1 MKSTMPVRVF
11 CSNNV
16 VSNNALFI
24 LHSCLPHPYA
34 PAIVFL
40 KRNHTR
46 LGGKDYQS
54 VLLVQGKRVAA
65 KRPPGRP
72 AAGAP
77 APKSVVVHETLAN
90 LSKLPADLI
99 ELIER
104 HCQGQ
109 PPCESPNSP
118 PNSVEA
124 SSDIHLGPCYGV
136 LAALDG
142 LAREM
147 GLVQAVGEQTRAQR
161 LALFLVYA
169 RLAHQGSRLSA
180 ARWSEDHA
188 VKEILQ
194 VGSFDEDDLYAAL
207 EGLEQRQPSI
217 EAALAPKASAPLAR
231 AIYLY
236 DVTSV
241 YFEGLENELADF
253 GYNRDGKKGKKQLVA
268 GLLTDG
274 NGEPISIQLYRGNTG
289 DPPTFLDAV
298 HKLKVRFGAQ
308 EIALVGDR
316 GMIKRLGKAALGE
329 AKFCYVTAL
338 TDPQIRALLAKKHLQ
353 LELFEDE
360 PAEVELNGKRYVL
373 RCNPQTRARE
383 RARRAD
389 QWARVQA
396 KIKARNLEVEL
407 KPRTDPN
414 SSLKQAQVLLS
425 KYRLERWVK
434 VELAGR
440 QVVWVEDEAARQK
453 QAELDGC
460 YVIESDLPKEVAS
473 TQQVHDRYLDLTQV
487 ERDFRTLKTGLL
499 ELRPIFLRKEER
511 TRGHALVCLLALKL
525 ARELDRRL
533 APLGLTVQ
541 DGLDR
546 LKAIRLVRLGNSEVE
561 LWRLPTS
568 YPRAQ
573 SEILEAL
580 PKLKPPTLSLKKPNT
595 RRLNNPR
602 KGRD

>member
-1 MKSTMPVRVF
+1 M
-11 CSNNV
+11 
-16 VSNNALFI
+16 FI
-24 LHSCLPHPYA
+24 
-34 PAIVFL
+34 
-40 KRNHTR
+40 KRNHTV

-54 VLLVQGKRVAA
+54 VLLVQGKRVPA

-77 APKSVVVHETLAN
+77 PKSVVVHETLAN
-90 LSKLPADLI
+90 LSKLPPDLI
-99 ELIER
+99 ELIAR

-109 PPCESPNSP
+109 PPPPDSPSP
-118 PNSVEA
+118 A
-124 SSDIHLGPCYGV
+124 AGSSGAAQEIHLGPCYGV

-142 LAREM
+142 LAREI
-147 GLVQAVGEQTRAQR
+147 GLAQAVGEQTRAQR
-161 LALFLVYA
+161 LALFLIYA

-188 VKEILQ
+188 VKEILS

-207 EGLEQRQPSI
+207 EDLEKRQANL
-217 EAALAPKASAPLAR
+217 ETALAAKAAAAPRR

-241 YFEGLENELADF
+241 YFEGVKNELAEF

-274 NGEPISIQLYRGNTG
+274 EGEPLSLQLYRGNTG

-298 HKLKVRFGAQ
+298 EKLKVRFGA
-308 EIALVGDR
+308 EEVALVGDR

-338 TDPQIRALLAKKHLQ
+338 TDPQIRALLAQKRLQ
-353 LELFEDE
+353 LELFEDK

-373 RCNPQTRARE
+373 RCNPQTQARE
-383 RARRAD
+383 RARRTD
-389 QWARVQA
+389 QWAHVQA
-396 KIKARNLEVEL
+396 KIRARNLAVEQ
-407 KPRTDPN
+407 KPKTDPQ
-414 SSLKQAQVLLS
+414 SSLKQAQELLA
-425 KYRLERWVK
+425 KYRLGGWVK
-434 VELAGR
+434 VALAGR
-440 QVVWVEDEAARQK
+440 QVVWTQDEAARQQ
-453 QAELDGC
+453 QAQLDGC
-460 YVIESDLPKEVAS
+460 YVIESDLPREVAS
-473 TQQVHDRYLDLTQV
+473 TQQVHDRYLDLTKV

-499 ELRPIFLRKEER
+499 ELRPIFLRKAGR

-525 ARELDRRL
+525 ARELERRL
-533 APLGLTVQ
+533 APLGLTVK
-541 DGLDR
+541 DGLER
-546 LKAIRLVRLGNSEVE
+546 LKAVRLVRLGNAEVE

-573 SEILEAL
+573 SEVLEVL
-580 PKLKPPTLSLKKPNT
+580 PKLKPPLLSLRKPNI
-595 RRLNNPR
+595 RRLTNPR
-602 KGRD
+602 KGRG

>member
-1 MKSTMPVRVF
+1 M
-11 CSNNV
+11 
-16 VSNNALFI
+16 FI
-24 LHSCLPHPYA
+24 
-34 PAIVFL
+34 
-40 KRNHTR
+40 KRNHTV

-54 VLLVQGKRVAA
+54 VLLVQGKRVPA

-99 ELIER
+99 DLIER

-109 PPCESPNSP
+109 PALSES
-118 PNSVEA
+118 A
-124 SSDIHLGPCYGV
+124 SSGPGGLAITADIHLGPCYGV

-147 GLVQAVGEQTRAQR
+147 GLVPAVGEQTRLQR
-161 LALFLVYA
+161 LALFLIYA
-169 RLAHQGSRLSA
+169 RLAHPGSRLSA

-194 VGSFDEDDLYAAL
+194 VGAFDEDDLYAAL
-207 EGLEQRQPSI
+207 EELEQRQASI
-217 EAALAPKASAPLAR
+217 EAALAPKPSGTSSR
-231 AIYLY
+231 TIYLY

-241 YFEGLENELADF
+241 YFEGVENALADF

-268 GLLTDG
+268 GLLTEG

-298 HKLKVRFGAQ
+298 QKLKVRFGA
-308 EIALVGDR
+308 EEVALVGDR

-338 TDPQIRALLAKKHLQ
+338 TDPQIRALLAKKRLQ
-353 LELFEDE
+353 LELFEDQ

-373 RCNPQTRARE
+373 RCNPQTQARE

-396 KIKARNLEVEL
+396 KLTARNREVEQ

-414 SSLKQAQVLLS
+414 SSLKQAQGLLT
-425 KYRLERWVK
+425 KYRLQGWVK

-440 QVVWVEDEAARQK
+440 KVMWTEDEAARQK
-453 QAELDGC
+453 EAELDGC

-499 ELRPIFLRKEER
+499 ELRPVFLRKESR
-511 TRGHALVCLLALKL
+511 TRGHALVSMLALKL

-533 APLGLTVQ
+533 APLGLTVE
-541 DGLDR
+541 DGLER
-546 LKAIRLVRLGNSEVE
+546 LKAVRLVRLGNSEAQ

-573 SEILEAL
+573 SEVLEAL
-580 PKLKPPTLSLKKPNT
+580 PKLKAPMLSLRKPNI
-595 RRLNNPR
+595 RRLRNPR
-602 KGRD
+602 KGRA

>member
-1 MKSTMPVRVF
+1 M
-11 CSNNV
+11 
-16 VSNNALFI
+16 FI
-24 LHSCLPHPYA
+24 
-34 PAIVFL
+34 
-40 KRNHTR
+40 KRNHTV
-46 LGGKDYQS
+46 LAGKDYQS
-54 VLLVQGKRVAA
+54 VLLVQGKRVPA

-90 LSKLPADLI
+90 LSKLPPDLI

-104 HCQGQ
+104 HCKGQ
-109 PPCESPNSP
+109 PPLPESPNPPSP
-118 PNSVEA
+118 GSGDW
-124 SSDIHLGPCYGV
+124 SDIHLGPCYGV

-142 LAREM
+142 LAREI
-147 GLVQAVGEQTRAQR
+147 GLVQAVGEQSRAQR
-161 LALFLVYA
+161 LALFLIYA

-207 EGLEQRQPSI
+207 EDLEQRQVSI
-217 EAALAPKASAPLAR
+217 EAALAPKAAASPAR

-298 HKLKVRFGAQ
+298 QKLKVRFGA
-308 EIALVGDR
+308 EEVALVGDR

-338 TDPQIRALLAKKHLQ
+338 TDPQIRGLLAKKRLQ
-353 LELFEDE
+353 LELFEDK

-373 RCNPQTRARE
+373 RCNPQTQARE

-396 KIKARNLEVEL
+396 KITTRNLEVEK
-407 KPRTDPN
+407 KPRSDPN
-414 SSLKQAQVLLS
+414 SSLKQAQGLLS
-425 KYRLERWVK
+425 KYRLQGWVK

-440 QVVWVEDEAARQK
+440 NVVWTEDEAARQH

-473 TQQVHDRYLDLTQV
+473 TQQVHDRYLDLTKV

-499 ELRPIFLRKEER
+499 ELRPIFLRKEGR

-533 APLGLTVQ
+533 APLGLTVE
-541 DGLDR
+541 DGLER
-546 LKAIRLVRLGNSEVE
+546 LKAVRLVRLGNSEVE

-573 SEILEAL
+573 SEILEVL
-580 PKLKPPTLSLKKPNT
+580 PKLKPPMLSLKKPNV
-595 RRLNNPR
+595 RRLTNPR

>member
-1 MKSTMPVRVF
+1 M
-11 CSNNV
+11 
-16 VSNNALFI
+16 
-24 LHSCLPHPYA
+24 
-34 PAIVFL
+34 FL
-40 KRNHTR
+40 KRNHTV
-46 LGGKDYQS
+46 LGGKAYQS
-54 VLLVQGKRVAA
+54 VLLVQGKRVPA

-90 LSKLPADLI
+90 LSKLPPDLI

-109 PPCESPNSP
+109 PPPPRSPSP
-118 PNSVEA
+118 PPGGSGA
-124 SSDIHLGPCYGV
+124 SEDIHLGPCYGV

-142 LAREM
+142 LAREI

-161 LALFLVYA
+161 LALFLIYA

-194 VGSFDEDDLYAAL
+194 VGSFDEDDLYGAL
-207 EGLEQRQPSI
+207 EELEQRQESI
-217 EAALAPKASAPLAR
+217 EAALAPKAAATPR

-274 NGEPISIQLYRGNTG
+274 NGEAISIELYRGNTG

-298 HKLKVRFGAQ
+298 QKLKVRFGA
-308 EIALVGDR
+308 EEVALVGDR

-338 TDPQIRALLAKKHLQ
+338 TDPQIRGLLAKKVLQ
-353 LELFEDE
+353 LELFDE
-360 PAEVELNGKRYVL
+360 KPAEVELNDKRYVL
-373 RCNPQTRARE
+373 RCNPQTQARE

-396 KIKARNLEVEL
+396 KITARNLEVEK

-414 SSLKQAQVLLS
+414 RSLKQAQALLA
-425 KYRLERWVK
+425 KYRLGKWVK
-434 VELAGR
+434 VELAQR
-440 QVVWVEDEAARQK
+440 KVVWTQDEAARQK
-453 QAELDGC
+453 QAQLDGC

-473 TQQVHDRYLDLTQV
+473 TQQVHDRYLDLTKV

-541 DGLDR
+541 DGLER
-546 LKAIRLVRLGNSEVE
+546 LKAVRLVRLGNTELE

-580 PKLKPPTLSLKKPNT
+580 PKLKPPMLSLRKPNV
-595 RRLNNPR
+595 RRLTNPR

>member
-1 MKSTMPVRVF
+1 M
-11 CSNNV
+11 
-16 VSNNALFI
+16 FI
-24 LHSCLPHPYA
+24 
-34 PAIVFL
+34 
-40 KRNHTR
+40 KRNRTV
-46 LGGKDYQS
+46 LAGKDYQS
-54 VLLVQGKRVAA
+54 ILLVQGKRVSA

-90 LSKLPADLI
+90 LSKLPSDLI

-104 HCQGQ
+104 HCQHQ
-109 PPCESPNSP
+109 PPPPESPCLPGRS
-118 PNSVEA
+118 SEA
-124 SSDIHLGPCYGV
+124 SAAIHLGPCYGV

-147 GLVQAVGEQTRAQR
+147 GLVQAVGEQSRSQR
-161 LALFLVYA
+161 LARFLIYA

-188 VKEILQ
+188 VREILQ
-194 VGSFDEDDLYAAL
+194 VGRFDEDDLYSAL
-207 EGLEQRQPSI
+207 EDLAERQASI
-217 EAALAPKASAPLAR
+217 EAALAPKAAAPQAR

-241 YFEGLENELADF
+241 YFEGLANELADF

-274 NGEPISIQLYRGNTG
+274 KGEPISIELYRGNTG

-298 HKLKVRFGAQ
+298 QKLKVRFGA
-308 EIALVGDR
+308 EEVALVGDR
-316 GMIKRLGKAALGE
+316 GMIKRLGKQALGE

-338 TDPQIRALLAKKHLQ
+338 TDPQIRALLAKKRLQ
-353 LELFEDE
+353 LELFEDK
-360 PAEVELNGKRYVL
+360 PAEVELAGKRYVL
-373 RCNPQTRARE
+373 RCNPQSQARE

-396 KIKARNLEVEL
+396 KIRARNLQVEQ
-407 KPRTDPN
+407 KPRSEPT
-414 SSLKQAQVLLS
+414 SSLKQAQALLT
-425 KYRLERWVK
+425 KYRLQGWVK
-434 VELAGR
+434 VALAGR
-440 QVVWVEDEAARQK
+440 QVVWTEDHVARQQ
-453 QAELDGC
+453 QAQLDGC
-460 YVIESDLPKEVAS
+460 YVIESDLPQAVAS

-499 ELRPIFLRKEER
+499 EMRPIFLRKEGR

-541 DGLDR
+541 DGLER
-546 LKAIRLVRLGNSEVE
+546 LKAVRLVRLGDSEMN

-568 YPRAQ
+568 YPAAQ
-573 SEILEAL
+573 TEVLAAL
-580 PKLKPPTLSLKKPNT
+580 PKLKPPLLSLGRANA
-595 RRLNNPR
+595 RRLTNPR
-602 KGRD
+602 KGRE

>member
-1 MKSTMPVRVF
+1 M
-11 CSNNV
+11 
-16 VSNNALFI
+16 FI
-24 LHSCLPHPYA
+24 
-34 PAIVFL
+34 
-40 KRNHTR
+40 KRNHTV
-46 LGGKDYQS
+46 LGGKGYQS
-54 VLLVQGKRVAA
+54 ILLVQGKRVAG

-77 APKSVVVHETLAN
+77 APRSVVVHETLAN
-90 LSKLPADLI
+90 LSKLPPDLI
-99 ELIER
+99 DLIER

-109 PPCESPNSP
+109 PLP
-118 PNSVEA
+118 PDNPSLPLRGSEA
-124 SSDIHLGPCYGV
+124 SADIHLGPCYGV

-142 LAREM
+142 LAREI

-161 LALFLVYA
+161 LARFLIYA

-207 EGLEQRQPSI
+207 ENLEQRQASI
-217 EAALAPKASAPLAR
+217 EAALAPKAAAPLAR

-241 YFEGLENELADF
+241 YFEGVENELADF

-298 HKLKVRFGAQ
+298 QKLKVRFGAQ
-308 EIALVGDR
+308 EVALVGDR

-338 TDPQIRALLAKKHLQ
+338 TDPQIRGLLAKKRLQ
-353 LELFEDE
+353 LELFEDQ

-373 RCNPQTRARE
+373 RCNPQTQARE

-396 KIKARNLEVEL
+396 KLNARNLRWSTSPGPIPTVRSS
-407 KPRTDPN
+407 KPKPC
-414 SSLKQAQVLLS
+414 SSNITCGDGS
-425 KYRLERWVK
+425 RWSW
-434 VELAGR
+434 LAAKWSGPR
-440 QVVWVEDEAARQK
+440 MRRRVRK
-453 QAELDGC
+453 
-460 YVIESDLPKEVAS
+460 
-473 TQQVHDRYLDLTQV
+473 
-487 ERDFRTLKTGLL
+487 
-499 ELRPIFLRKEER
+499 RPSWM
-511 TRGHALVCLLALKL
+511 GAM
-525 ARELDRRL
+525 
-533 APLGLTVQ
+533 
-541 DGLDR
+541 
-546 LKAIRLVRLGNSEVE
+546 
-561 LWRLPTS
+561 
-568 YPRAQ
+568 
-573 SEILEAL
+573 
-580 PKLKPPTLSLKKPNT
+580 
-595 RRLNNPR
+595 
-602 KGRD
+602 

>member
-1 MKSTMPVRVF
+1 VF
-11 CSNNV
+11 
-16 VSNNALFI
+16 I
-24 LHSCLPHPYA
+24 
-34 PAIVFL
+34 
-40 KRNHTR
+40 KRNHTV

-54 VLLVQGKRVAA
+54 VLLVQGKRVPA

-90 LSKLPADLI
+90 LSKLPPDLLD
-99 ELIER
+99 LIER

-109 PPCESPNSP
+109 PPPPGSPSSE
-118 PNSVEA
+118 PNGAEA
-124 SSDIHLGPCYGV
+124 SADIHLGPCYGV

-142 LAREM
+142 LAREI
-147 GLVQAVGEQTRAQR
+147 GLVAAVGEQTRAQR
-161 LALFLVYA
+161 LALFLIYA

-207 EGLEQRQPSI
+207 EDLEPRQASI
-217 EAALAPKASAPLAR
+217 ETALAPKAQAPSRR
-231 AIYLY
+231 AVYLY

-274 NGEPISIQLYRGNTG
+274 KGEPISIQLYRGNTG

-298 HKLKVRFGAQ
+298 QKLKVRFGA
-308 EIALVGDR
+308 EEVALVGDR

-338 TDPQIRALLAKKHLQ
+338 TDPQIRALLAKQRLQ
-353 LELFEDE
+353 LELFEDK
-360 PAEVELNGKRYVL
+360 PAEVELNGRRYVL
-373 RCNPQTRARE
+373 RCNPQTQARE

-389 QWARVQA
+389 QWAHVQA
-396 KIKARNLEVEL
+396 KITARNGKVEQ
-407 KPRTDPN
+407 KPRADPHR
-414 SSLKQAQVLLS
+414 SLKQAQTLLA
-425 KYRLERWVK
+425 KYRLRGWVK

-440 QVVWVEDEAARQK
+440 KVVWTEDEAARQE
-453 QAELDGC
+453 QAQLDGC

-499 ELRPIFLRKEER
+499 ELRPIFLRKEGR

-533 APLGLTVQ
+533 APLGLTVE
-541 DGLDR
+541 DGLER
-546 LKAIRLVRLGNSEVE
+546 LKAVRLVRLGNSEVE

-568 YPRAQ
+568 YPQAQ

-580 PKLKPPTLSLKKPNT
+580 PKLKAPMLSLRKPNV
-595 RRLNNPR
+595 RRLTNPR
-602 KGRD
+602 KGSD

>member
-1 MKSTMPVRVF
+1 M
-11 CSNNV
+11 
-16 VSNNALFI
+16 FI
-24 LHSCLPHPYA
+24 
-34 PAIVFL
+34 
-40 KRNHTR
+40 KRNHTV
-46 LGGKDYQS
+46 LAGKDYQS
-54 VLLVQGKRVAA
+54 ILLVQGKRVPA

-90 LSKLPADLI
+90 LSKLPPDLL

-104 HCQGQ
+104 HCQH
-109 PPCESPNSP
+109 PPP
-118 PNSVEA
+118 PAGAGPSA
-124 SSDIHLGPCYGV
+124 SGADGADAIHLGPCYGV

-142 LAREM
+142 LAREL
-147 GLVQAVGEQTRAQR
+147 GLVKAVGEQSRAQR
-161 LALFLVYA
+161 LALFLIYA

-194 VGSFDEDDLYAAL
+194 VGGFDEDDLYAAL
-207 EGLEQRQPSI
+207 EDLEARQAGI
-217 EAALAPKASAPLAR
+217 EAALAPKPSQAR

-241 YFEGLENELADF
+241 YFEGQKNELADF
-253 GYNRDGKKGKKQLVA
+253 GYPHGGKPGKKQLVA
-268 GLLTDG
+268 GLLADG
-274 NGEPISIQLYRGNTG
+274 QGEPLAIQLYRGNTS

-298 HKLKVRFGAQ
+298 QKLKVRFGA
-308 EIALVGDR
+308 EEVALVGDR

-329 AKFCYVTAL
+329 ARFRYVTAL
-338 TDPQIRALLAKKHLQ
+338 TDPQIRALLAKNRLQ
-353 LELFEDE
+353 LELFEE
-360 PAEVELNGKRYVL
+360 KPAEVEVDGKRYVL
-373 RCNPQTRARE
+373 RCHPQTQARE

-396 KIKARNLEVEL
+396 KLTARNQQVEQ
-407 KPRTDPN
+407 KPRSDPQ
-414 SSLKQAQVLLS
+414 SSLKQAQALLA
-425 KYRLERWVK
+425 KYRLQAWVK
-434 VELAGR
+434 VALAGR
-440 QVVWVEDEAARQK
+440 QVVWTEDAAARQT

-460 YVIESDLPKEVAS
+460 YVIESDLPKAAAD

-499 ELRPIFLRKEER
+499 ELRPIFLRKEGR

-533 APLGLTVQ
+533 APLGLTVE
-541 DGLDR
+541 DGLER
-546 LKAIRLVRLGNSEVE
+546 LKAVRLVRLGDSEME

-568 YPRAQ
+568 YPAAQ
-573 SEILEAL
+573 TEVLAAL
-580 PKLKPPTLSLKKPNT
+580 PKLKPPLLSLGKANS
-595 RRLNNPR
+595 RRLTNSR
-602 KGRD
+602 KGRE

>member
-1 MKSTMPVRVF
+1 VF
-11 CSNNV
+11 
-16 VSNNALFI
+16 I
-24 LHSCLPHPYA
+24 
-34 PAIVFL
+34 
-40 KRNHTR
+40 KRNHTI
-46 LGGKDYQS
+46 LAGKDYQS
-54 VLLVQGKRVAA
+54 ILLVQGKRVLA

-90 LSKLPADLI
+90 LSKLPPDLI

-104 HCQGQ
+104 HCKHQ
-109 PPCESPNSP
+109 PPLPQSPCLPASG
-118 PNSVEA
+118 SEA
-124 SSDIHLGPCYGV
+124 SAAIHLGPCYGV

-147 GLVQAVGEQTRAQR
+147 GLVQAVGEQSRSQR
-161 LALFLVYA
+161 PARFLIYA

-188 VKEILQ
+188 VREILQ
-194 VGSFDEDDLYAAL
+194 VGRFDEDDLYTAL
-207 EGLEQRQPSI
+207 EDLEARQASI
-217 EAALAPKASAPLAR
+217 EAALAPKAAAPQAR
-231 AIYLY
+231 ALYLY

-253 GYNRDGKKGKKQLVA
+253 GYNRDGKRGKKQLVA

-274 NGEPISIQLYRGNTG
+274 KGEPISIQLYRGNTG

-298 HKLKVRFGAQ
+298 QKLKVRFGA
-308 EIALVGDR
+308 EEVALVGDR
-316 GMIKRLGKAALGE
+316 GMIKRLGKQALGE
-329 AKFCYVTAL
+329 ARFCYVTAL
-338 TDPQIRALLAKKHLQ
+338 TDPQIRALLAKQRLQ
-353 LELFEDE
+353 LEFFEDK
-360 PAEVELNGKRYVL
+360 PAEVELGGKRYVL
-373 RCNPQTRARE
+373 RCNRQTRARE

-396 KIKARNLEVEL
+396 KITARNLQVEQ
-407 KPRTDPN
+407 KPRCEPD
-414 SSLKQAQVLLS
+414 SSLKQAQALLS
-425 KYRLERWVK
+425 KYRLQGWVK

-440 QVVWVEDEAARQK
+440 QVVWTEDRVARDQ

-460 YVIESDLPKEVAS
+460 YVIESDLPQAVAS

-499 ELRPIFLRKEER
+499 ELRPIFLRKEGR

-541 DGLDR
+541 DGLER
-546 LKAIRLVRLGNSEVE
+546 LKAVRLVRLGNSEMN
-561 LWRLPTS
+561 LWRLPNS
-568 YPRAQ
+568 YPAAQ
-573 SEILEAL
+573 TEVLAAL
-580 PKLKPPTLSLKKPNT
+580 PKLKPPLLSLGKANA
-595 RRLNNPR
+595 RRLSNPR
-602 KGRD
+602 KGRE

>member
-1 MKSTMPVRVF
+1 M
-11 CSNNV
+11 
-16 VSNNALFI
+16 
-24 LHSCLPHPYA
+24 
-34 PAIVFL
+34 
-40 KRNHTR
+40 

-54 VLLVQGKRVAA
+54 ILLVQGKRVPA

-90 LSKLPADLI
+90 LSKLPPDLI
-99 ELIER
+99 DLIER
-104 HCQGQ
+104 HCQRQ
-109 PPCESPNSP
+109 PPP
-118 PNSVEA
+118 PDRPGSRPGGLGPSA
-124 SSDIHLGPCYGV
+124 DIHLGPCYGV

-142 LAREM
+142 LAREI

-161 LALFLVYA
+161 LALFLIYA

-194 VGSFDEDDLYAAL
+194 VGSFDEEDLYAAL
-207 EGLEQRQPSI
+207 EDLEQRQVGI
-217 EAALAPKASAPLAR
+217 ETALAPQAAAAPAR

-298 HKLKVRFGAQ
+298 QKLKVRFGA
-308 EIALVGDR
+308 EEVALVGDR

-329 AKFCYVTAL
+329 VKFCYVTAL
-338 TDPQIRALLAKKHLQ
+338 TDPQIRALLAKKRLQ
-353 LELFEDE
+353 LELFEAK
-360 PAEVELNGKRYVL
+360 PAEVELSGKRYVL
-373 RCNPQTRARE
+373 RCNPQTQVRE

-389 QWARVQA
+389 QWARVRA
-396 KIKARNLEVEL
+396 KITRRNLEVEQ
-407 KPRTDPN
+407 KPRSDPE
-414 SSLKQAQVLLS
+414 SSLKQAQALLT
-425 KYRLERWVK
+425 KYRLNGWVK

-440 QVVWVEDEAARQK
+440 QVVWTEDEAARQK

-499 ELRPIFLRKEER
+499 ELRPIFLRKEGR

-541 DGLDR
+541 DGLER
-546 LKAIRLVRLGNSEVE
+546 LKAVRLVRLGNSEVE

-568 YPRAQ
+568 YPQ
-573 SEILEAL
+573 SQAEILEAL
-580 PKLKPPTLSLKKPNT
+580 PRLKPPLLSLRKPNR
-595 RRLNNPR
+595 RRLTSPR

>member
-1 MKSTMPVRVF
+1 VF
-11 CSNNV
+11 
-16 VSNNALFI
+16 I
-24 LHSCLPHPYA
+24 
-34 PAIVFL
+34 
-40 KRNHTR
+40 KRNHTV
-46 LGGKDYQS
+46 LAGKDYQS
-54 VLLVQGKRVAA
+54 ILLVQGKRVSG

-77 APKSVVVHETLAN
+77 APNSVVVHETLAN
-90 LSKLPADLI
+90 LSKLPPDLI

-104 HCQGQ
+104 HCKHQ
-109 PPCESPNSP
+109 PPPPQSPCPSA
-118 PNSVEA
+118 SGSEA
-124 SSDIHLGPCYGV
+124 SAAIHLGPCYGV

-147 GLVQAVGEQTRAQR
+147 GLVQAVGEQSRSQR
-161 LALFLVYA
+161 LARFLIYA

-188 VKEILQ
+188 VREILQ
-194 VGSFDEDDLYAAL
+194 VGRFDEEDLYSAL
-207 EGLEQRQPSI
+207 EDLAARQASI
-217 EAALAPKASAPLAR
+217 EAALAPKAPEPQAR

-253 GYNRDGKKGKKQLVA
+253 GYNRDGKRGKKQLVA

-274 NGEPISIQLYRGNTG
+274 NGEPLSIQLYRGNTG
-289 DPPTFLDAV
+289 DRPTFLDAV
-298 HKLKVRFGAQ
+298 QKLKVRFGA
-308 EIALVGDR
+308 EEVALVGDR
-316 GMIKRLGKAALGE
+316 GMIKRLGKQALGE

-338 TDPQIRALLAKKHLQ
+338 TDPQIRALLAKKRLQ
-353 LELFEDE
+353 LEFFEDK
-360 PAEVELNGKRYVL
+360 PAEVELGGKRYVL

-396 KIKARNLEVEL
+396 KLKARNLQVEQ
-407 KPRTDPN
+407 KPRSEPN
-414 SSLKQAQVLLS
+414 SSLKQAQALLT
-425 KYRLERWVK
+425 KYRLQSWVK

-440 QVVWVEDEAARQK
+440 QVVWTEDNGAREQ
-453 QAELDGC
+453 QAQLDGC
-460 YVIESDLPKEVAS
+460 YVIESDLPQEVAS

-499 ELRPIFLRKEER
+499 ELRLIFLRKEER

-541 DGLDR
+541 DGLER
-546 LKAIRLVRLGNSEVE
+546 LKAVRLVRLGDSEMN

-568 YPRAQ
+568 YPAAQ
-573 SEILEAL
+573 TEVLEVL
-580 PKLKPPTLSLKKPNT
+580 PKLKPPLLSLGKANA
-595 RRLNNPR
+595 RRLTNPR
-602 KGRD
+602 KGRK

>member
-1 MKSTMPVRVF
+1 VF
-11 CSNNV
+11 
-16 VSNNALFI
+16 I
-24 LHSCLPHPYA
+24 
-34 PAIVFL
+34 
-40 KRNHTR
+40 KRNRTV
-46 LGGKDYQS
+46 LAGKDYQS
-54 VLLVQGKRVAA
+54 ILLVQGKRVPA

-77 APKSVVVHETLAN
+77 APRSVVVHETLAN
-90 LSKLPADLI
+90 LSKLPPDLI
-99 ELIER
+99 DLIER

-109 PPCESPNSP
+109 SSP
-118 PNSVEA
+118 PDSPSPLPSGAGA
-124 SSDIHLGPCYGV
+124 SADIHLGPCYGV
-136 LAALDG
+136 FAALHG
-142 LAREM
+142 LAREI
-147 GLVQAVGEQTRAQR
+147 GLVQAVGEQSRSQR
-161 LALFLVYA
+161 LALFLIFA

-180 ARWSEDHA
+180 VRWSEDHA

-207 EGLEQRQPSI
+207 EDLQQRQASI
-217 EAALAPKASAPLAR
+217 EAALAPKAVAPSAR

-274 NGEPISIQLYRGNTG
+274 KGEPISIELYRGNTG

-298 HKLKVRFGAQ
+298 QKLKVRFGA
-308 EIALVGDR
+308 EEVALVGDR

-338 TDPQIRALLAKKHLQ
+338 TDPQIRALLAKKRLQ
-353 LELFEDE
+353 LELFEDK

-373 RCNPQTRARE
+373 RCNPRTQARE

-396 KIKARNLEVEL
+396 KITARNLEVEH

-414 SSLKQAQVLLS
+414 RSLKQAQALLT
-425 KYRLERWVK
+425 KYRLQGWVK

-440 QVVWVEDEAARQK
+440 KVVWTEDETARQK

-460 YVIESDLPKEVAS
+460 YVLESDLPKEVAS

-499 ELRPIFLRKEER
+499 ELRPIFLRKEGR

-533 APLGLTVQ
+533 APLGLTVE
-541 DGLDR
+541 DGLER
-546 LKAIRLVRLGNSEVE
+546 LKAVRLVRLGNSEVE

-573 SEILEAL
+573 SEILEVL
-580 PKLKPPTLSLKKPNT
+580 PKLKPPMLSLRKPNR
-595 RRLNNPR
+595 RRLTNPR
-602 KGRD
+602 KGRA